1 LKENK
6 LDLKDVVQMRVF
18 LSDMNMFAE
27 VNKAYSVNFGL
38 KPPSRLCISLGGT
51 N

>member
-1 LKENK
+1 
-6 LDLKDVVQMRVF
+6 MRVF

-27 VNKAYSVNFGL
+27 VNKAYAAYFTS